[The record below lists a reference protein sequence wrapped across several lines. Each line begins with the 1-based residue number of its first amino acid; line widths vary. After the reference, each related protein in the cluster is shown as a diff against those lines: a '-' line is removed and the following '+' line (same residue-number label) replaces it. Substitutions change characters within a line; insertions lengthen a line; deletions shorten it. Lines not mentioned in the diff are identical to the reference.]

1 VCRCAFSR
9 FLFCLALLAAPLG
22 AGARDSEFGDP
33 TRPPTVRPAAV
44 DRAHPLVLSA
54 IYWAPE
60 RPAAVIDGRR
70 VGVGAD
76 VGAFVVEAIERDAVR
91 LRGAGGFV
99 ELRLAA
105 RVRRARGEAQ

>member
-1 VCRCAFSR
+1 VLLCFG
-9 FLFCLALLAAPLG
+9 LLAAPMRAAAVDAEL
-22 AGARDSEFGDP
+22 GDP
-33 TRPPTVRPAAV
+33 TRPPAVRPAAV
-44 DRAHPLVLSA
+44 DRAHPLILSA

-70 VGVGAD
+70 VGLGAG

-91 LRGAGGFV
+91 LRGASGFV

-105 RVRRARGEAQ
+105 RVRRARGEGR

>member
-1 VCRCAFSR
+1 VLLCVG
-9 FLFCLALLAAPLG
+9 LLAAPIRAAAVEAEL
-22 AGARDSEFGDP
+22 GDP
-33 TRPPTVRPAAV
+33 TRPPAVRPAAAA
-44 DRAHPLVLSA
+44 DRAHPLILSA
-54 IYWAPE
+54 IYWAPG

-70 VGVGAD
+70 VGPGAG

-105 RVRRARGEAQ
+105 RVRRARGEGR

>member
-1 VCRCAFSR
+1 V
-9 FLFCLALLAAPLG
+9 LLGIALLAAPAR
-22 AGARDSEFGDP
+22 AGVDAELGDP
-33 TRPPTVRPAAV
+33 TRPPAMRPAAA

-70 VGVGAD
+70 VGVGAE
-76 VGAFVVEAIERDAVR
+76 VGVFVVEAIEREAVR

-105 RVRRARGEAQ
+105 RVRRTRGEGK